1 MDTVTFGWTAAES
14 DRAAAIR
21 NYGLAPTAAGR
32 PPVLPQADAEGALTN
47 LVTLAARLC
56 AVPFSVVNIITE
68 DRQVQIA
75 AWGVDPG
82 VCSREDSMCAQV
94 FLSGVTTVVPDA
106 SQDVRFAD
114 NPFVTGEI
122 AKVRYYASV
131 PLKTASGF
139 VLGSLCIFSDGP
151 ANPTGEQIEMLEVL
165 AHQVVEVLELQHR
178 TLQLS
183 ETLAELKRSNAM
195 LGEFA
200 GRISHDLRTPLTTM
214 LGYIELAED
223 DPDIPPGHPAVEYLE
238 FIGSG
243 GRRMLKTLED
253 VLEYSQVDGT
263 LQREPVSLLA
273 VTEQA
278 ARDLGHDLGPA
289 SGIFS
294 DDTELVADPVQLR
307 SLLQNLLAN
316 SLNYSSPERSLR
328 VTVGATVSERGV
340 TVSVADN
347 GVGISPA
354 DRKQAVEPLVRLNRA
369 GDGPGTGLGLATC
382 QRIAQAHGGELE
394 IRDSPGGGVTI
405 SVLFR
410 WDLAGPSAVSPAGK
424 L

>member
-1 MDTVTFGWTAAES
+1 MDTVTFGWTAAAA
-14 DRAAAIR
+14 DRAAAIS
-21 NYGLAPTAAGR
+21 NYGLTPTAAGGL
-32 PPVLPQADAEGALTN
+32 PVLPEADAGGALTN

-56 AVPFSVVNIITE
+56 DVPFSVVNIITA
-68 DRQVQIA
+68 DQQVQVA
-75 AWGVDPG
+75 ARGVDPG
-82 VCSREDSMCAQV
+82 VCSREDSMCAKV
-94 FLSGVTTVVPDA
+94 FLSGKTTVVADA
-106 SQDVRFAD
+106 SQDPRFAD

-122 AKVRYYASV
+122 AKVRFYASV
-131 PLKTASGF
+131 PLETASGF

-151 ANPTGEQIEMLEVL
+151 ASPTAEQIGMLEVL
-165 AHQVVEVLELQHR
+165 AQQVVEVLELQHR
-178 TLQLS
+178 TLQLT

-214 LGYIELAED
+214 LGYIELAQD

-263 LQREPVSLLA
+263 LQRERVSLLA

-278 ARDLGHDLGPA
+278 AHDLGVGLGTA
-289 SGIFS
+289 SGIFC
-294 DDTELVADPVQLR
+294 DDAELLADPVQLR
-307 SLLQNLLAN
+307 VLLQNLLAN
-316 SLNYSSPERSLR
+316 SLNYSSPERSMR
-328 VTVGATVSERGV
+328 VTVSAAVSKRGV

-347 GVGISPA
+347 GVGISPE
-354 DRKQAVEPLVRLNRA
+354 DREQAVEPLVRLNRA

-382 QRIAQAHGGELE
+382 RRIAQAHGGELE

-410 WDLAGPSAVSPAGK
+410 WDLQGPSAVSAAGK
-424 L
+424 P

>member
-14 DRAAAIR
+14 DRATAIR
-21 NYGLAPTAAGR
+21 SYGLAPTAAGE
-32 PPVLPQADAEGALTN
+32 PPALPEAEAGGALTN
-47 LVTLAARLC
+47 LVRLAARLC

-68 DRQVQIA
+68 DQQVQIA

-82 VCSREDSMCAQV
+82 VCSREDSMCAKV
-94 FLSGVTTVVPDA
+94 FLTGKTTVVPDA
-106 SQDVRFAD
+106 SRDLRFAD

-122 AKVRYYASV
+122 AAVRFYASV
-131 PLKTASGF
+131 PLETLSGF

-151 ANPTGEQIEMLEVL
+151 ASPTAEQIGMLEVL

-183 ETLAELKRSNAM
+183 EALAELERSNAM

-200 GRISHDLRTPLTTM
+200 GRVSHDLRIPLTTM

-223 DPDIPPGHPAVEYLE
+223 DPDIPPGHPAVEYLQ
-238 FIGSG
+238 FIGAG

-253 VLEYSQVDGT
+253 VLEYSRVDGT
-263 LQREPVSLLA
+263 LHRERLSLLA
-273 VTEQA
+273 VTAEA
-278 ARDLGHDLGPA
+278 AHDLGVDLGPS
-289 SGIFS
+289 SGIFC
-294 DDTELVADPVQLR
+294 DDAELYADPVQLR
-307 SLLQNLLAN
+307 LLLQNLLAN
-316 SLNYSSPERSLR
+316 ALNYRSTERELK
-328 VTVGATVSERGV
+328 VTVGAAPGEQGMALT
-340 TVSVADN
+340 VADN

-354 DRKQAVEPLVRLNRA
+354 DRKRAMEPLVRLNRA

-382 QRIAQAHGGELE
+382 RRIAQAHGGELE
-394 IRDSPGGGVTI
+394 IRDSPGGGASI

-410 WDLAGPSAVSPAGK
+410 WDQ
-424 L
+424 

>member
-1 MDTVTFGWTAAES
+1 MDTVTFGWTAAEA
-14 DRAAAIR
+14 DRAAAIS
-21 NYGLAPTAAGR
+21 NYGLAPTAAGG
-32 PPVLPQADAEGALTN
+32 PPVLPEADAGGALTN

-56 AVPFSVVNIITE
+56 EVPFSVVNIITA
-68 DRQVQIA
+68 DQQVQVA

-82 VCSREDSMCAQV
+82 VCSREDSMCAKV
-94 FLSGVTTVVPDA
+94 FLSGKTTVVADA
-106 SQDVRFAD
+106 SQDPRFAE

-122 AKVRYYASV
+122 AKVRFYASV
-131 PLKTASGF
+131 PLETASGF

-151 ANPTGEQIEMLEVL
+151 ASPTAEQIGMLEVL

-178 TLQLS
+178 TLQLTK
-183 ETLAELKRSNAM
+183 TLAELKRSNAM

-223 DPDIPPGHPAVEYLE
+223 DPDIPPGHPAVEYLK

-253 VLEYSQVDGT
+253 VLEYSQVDGI
-263 LQREPVSLLA
+263 LQRERVSLLA

-278 ARDLGHDLGPA
+278 VHDLGLELGA
-289 SGIFS
+289 SGIIC
-294 DDTELVADPVQLR
+294 DDAELLADPVQLR
-307 SLLQNLLAN
+307 VLLQNLLAN
-316 SLNYSSPERSLR
+316 SLNYSSPERPLR
-328 VTVGATVSERGV
+328 VTVSAAVSERGV

-382 QRIAQAHGGELE
+382 RRIAQAHGGELE
-394 IRDSPGGGVTI
+394 IRDSPGGGATI

-410 WDLAGPSAVSPAGK
+410 WDL
-424 L
+424 

>member
-14 DRAAAIR
+14 DRTTAIR
-21 NYGLAPTAAGR
+21 SYGLAPTAAGE
-32 PPVLPQADAEGALTN
+32 PPALPEAEAGGALTN
-47 LVTLAARLC
+47 LVRLAARLC

-68 DRQVQIA
+68 DQQVQIA

-82 VCSREDSMCAQV
+82 VCSREDSMCAKV
-94 FLSGVTTVVPDA
+94 FLTGKTTVVPDA
-106 SQDVRFAD
+106 SRDLRFAD

-122 AKVRYYASV
+122 AAVRFYASV
-131 PLKTASGF
+131 PLKTLSGF

-151 ANPTGEQIEMLEVL
+151 ASPTAEQIGMLEVL

-183 ETLAELKRSNAM
+183 EALAELERSNAM

-200 GRISHDLRTPLTTM
+200 GRVSHDLRIPLTTM

-223 DPDIPPGHPAVEYLE
+223 DPDIPPGHPAVEYLK
-238 FIGSG
+238 FIGGG

-253 VLEYSQVDGT
+253 VLEYSRVDGT
-263 LQREPVSLLA
+263 LHRERLSLLA
-273 VTEQA
+273 VTAEA
-278 ARDLGHDLGPA
+278 AHDLGVDLGSS
-289 SGIFS
+289 SGIFC
-294 DDTELVADPVQLR
+294 DDAELYADPVQRRL
-307 SLLQNLLAN
+307 LLQNLLAN
-316 SLNYSSPERSLR
+316 ALNYRSTERELK
-328 VTVGATVSERGV
+328 VTVGAAPGEQGMALT
-340 TVSVADN
+340 VADN

-354 DRKQAVEPLVRLNRA
+354 DRKRAMEPLVRLNRA

-382 QRIAQAHGGELE
+382 RRIAQAHGGELE
-394 IRDSPGGGVTI
+394 IRDSPGGGASI

-410 WDLAGPSAVSPAGK
+410 WDQ
-424 L
+424 